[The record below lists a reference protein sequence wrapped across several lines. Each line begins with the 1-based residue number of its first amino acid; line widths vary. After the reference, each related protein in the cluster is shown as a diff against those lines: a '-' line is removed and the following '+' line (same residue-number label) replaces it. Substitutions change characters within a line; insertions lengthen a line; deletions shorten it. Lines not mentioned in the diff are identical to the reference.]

1 MKARSLSF
9 MMLLTCSIT
18 NFLLL
23 QKPEKEILNFH
34 INTYL
39 KNPYTNSF
47 FLKRTDCAK
56 IKNIISSL
64 NINKASCPHS
74 TPNRI
79 LKYISKQLAYLF
91 SLSFSS
97 GVFLPLLKIVKLV
110 SVYKKDSNLCC
121 SNYCTISLLSN
132 VEKILEKV
140 MYKKVYNFL
149 TKSKIISLCCSYIIC
164 GIIVDLQKTFNTVD
178 HEIVLAKLSHYG
190 IRCVSNNWLESYL
203 SNTQQFVSINVYDS
217 DLKEIVVFLKVL
229 YFLYMNDLSLLM
241 IQIFYI

>member
-1 MKARSLSF
+1 M
-9 MMLLTCSIT
+9 
-18 NFLLL
+18 
-23 QKPEKEILNFH
+23 
-34 INTYL
+34 
-39 KNPYTNSF
+39 
-47 FLKRTDCAK
+47 
-56 IKNIISSL
+56 
-64 NINKASCPHS
+64 
-74 TPNRI
+74 
-79 LKYISKQLAYLF
+79 
-91 SLSFSS
+91 
-97 GVFLPLLKIVKLV
+97 

-164 GIIVDLQKTFNTVD
+164 GIIVDLQKIFDTVD
-178 HEIVLAKLSHYG
+178 HEIVLVKLSHYG

-241 IQIFYI
+241 IQILYI